1 MFNEKYFCHSILFT
15 KLTNYC
21 FYPQPLHLRGKFF
34 IYLEMTKLLLNGSNS
49 VNYTVHGQ
57 DLVLNFEFPEAR
69 FVSIYY
75 NEIPVT
81 DKFKNRPFWIW
92 NRRSW
97 YKNSGEFKAHVNVY
111 HPFVR
116 ITLWSKWF
124 MPKRVMIPLKVNHV
138 KLQASLPRWQLTLP
152 KQVLTAT
159 QRVNNFHATLSIPK
173 FKILNTKLQLH
184 TQPISI
190 KSE

>member
-1 MFNEKYFCHSILFT
+1 M
-15 KLTNYC
+15 
-21 FYPQPLHLRGKFF
+21 
-34 IYLEMTKLLLNGSNS
+34 
-49 VNYTVHGQ
+49 NYTVHGQ

-97 YKNSGEFKAHVNVY
+97 HKNSGEFKAHVNVY

-124 MPKRVMIPLKVNHV
+124 MPKRLMIPLKVNHV